1 MLYRRLSN
9 LTVCSIFSNLQRRIC
24 LFRSPSFHTT
34 LYKVRSVRLR
44 TSVYKCPPMQHDQ
57 AYEEERKNLTEEE
70 VEDEDGGKNE
80 IEREAFKNAEEV

>member
-1 MLYRRLSN
+1 
-9 LTVCSIFSNLQRRIC
+9 
-24 LFRSPSFHTT
+24 
-34 LYKVRSVRLR
+34 
-44 TSVYKCPPMQHDQ
+44 MQHDQ